1 LKTLFGT
8 EIFIEGITRIG
19 IKNLETDQKRQHQFR
34 GLHSKLRHPYHAL
47 QFVPI
52 LAHDSRKKV
61 WPQIY
66 PGSCRFQIVW
76 QLASKKPCSS
86 GLHRSAMSRY
96 LPHNLPLGF
105 SIACLTA
112 VFAHRMYRQK
122 MSLPFVVMEESG
134 HSGTKS
140 LQPVLMIDQD
150 CKFNPQ
156 ETTEEQVMKAP
167 GHSMMR

>member
-1 LKTLFGT
+1 
-8 EIFIEGITRIG
+8 
-19 IKNLETDQKRQHQFR
+19 
-34 GLHSKLRHPYHAL
+34 
-47 QFVPI
+47 
-52 LAHDSRKKV
+52 
-61 WPQIY
+61 
-66 PGSCRFQIVW
+66 
-76 QLASKKPCSS
+76 
-86 GLHRSAMSRY
+86 
-96 LPHNLPLGF
+96 
-105 SIACLTA
+105 
-112 VFAHRMYRQK
+112 MYRQK